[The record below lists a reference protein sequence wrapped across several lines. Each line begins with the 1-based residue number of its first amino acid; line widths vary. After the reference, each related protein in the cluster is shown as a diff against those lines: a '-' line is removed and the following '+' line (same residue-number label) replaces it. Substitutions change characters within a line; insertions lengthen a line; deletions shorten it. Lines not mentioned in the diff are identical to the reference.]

1 MNQQDR
7 WGDGA
12 ADAFEGD
19 GSESQTRRRRLAG
32 ELRGLRDLAGLS
44 GRQLADLI
52 QISQSKVSRIESGAT
67 IPSLPEVRRWV
78 EAVQAPAETRDRLAD
93 LTQAVV
99 YEVHT
104 WRGAT
109 RGKAHLQDDVRRQ
122 ESEATLVRNF
132 QCMVVPGLLQTA
144 AYARAVFGLYE
155 HPYGKGDL
163 AAATAGRIRRQE
175 ALYDVDRRFE
185 FLITES
191 ALRARPGP
199 ASLLP
204 AQLDRIASV
213 STLETVRIGVIPQ
226 NATALVMPLHGFVIY
241 GGDDDPD
248 GSDVYV
254 EVETD
259 HARLTISD
267 ADVERYRR
275 RWSLLAEMALFGD
288 DVRVFLGRLAAEM
301 QNEIR
306 NAENMAF

>member
-1 MNQQDR
+1 MNHRDR
-7 WGDGA
+7 WEDGGA
-12 ADAFEGD
+12 ADGAEED
-19 GSESQTRRRRLAG
+19 GSESRTRRHRLAA

-52 QISQSKVSRIESGAT
+52 QVSQSKVSRIESGAT
-67 IPSLPEVRRWV
+67 TPSLPEVRRWV
-78 EAVQAPAETRDRLAD
+78 EAVQAPPETYERLAD

-109 RGKAHLQDDVRRQ
+109 RGKGHLQEDIRRRESDV
-122 ESEATLVRNF
+122 ALVRNF

-155 HPYGKGDL
+155 QPYEKGDL
-163 AAATAGRIRRQE
+163 AAATAARMRRQE
-175 ALYDVDRRFE
+175 ALYDEDRRFE

-191 ALRARPGP
+191 ALRLRPGP
-199 ASLLP
+199 GNPLP

-226 NATALVMPLHGFVIY
+226 NVTARLVPLHGFVIY
-241 GGDDDPD
+241 GGDDDGPD
-248 GSDVYV
+248 DPDTFV

-259 HARLTISD
+259 HARLTIAD
-267 ADVERYRR
+267 ADVDRYRT
-275 RWSLLAEMALFGD
+275 RWFLLAETAIFGD
-288 DVRVFLGRLAAEM
+288 DLRAFLGELSREL
-301 QNEIR
+301 R
-306 NAENMAF
+306 NSEK